1 MTPTQEIS
9 THMAQDAIWA
19 KFQPHSYR
27 KWKQNV
33 EAARERAR
41 KYKEK
46 SCRQ

>member
-1 MTPTQEIS
+1 MSPTSHIARDMAAAEILR
-9 THMAQDAIWA
+9 
-19 KFQPHSYR
+19 KFTPHSYR